1 MMNSLLSLGSPEAVS
16 SPRKVEYIH
25 SCACIPYIADA
36 YYGGVLTV
44 YVSHASIYFW
54 PEQMMAWC
62 MVGSCSLWQSAW
74 CQIRT
79 LNLKYHKNKSK
90 SFEFWMFVFPQISIY
105 EYSNYF
111 GGYFGQQL
119 ITW

>member
-16 SPRKVEYIH
+16 SPRK
-25 SCACIPYIADA
+25 ACIPYIADA